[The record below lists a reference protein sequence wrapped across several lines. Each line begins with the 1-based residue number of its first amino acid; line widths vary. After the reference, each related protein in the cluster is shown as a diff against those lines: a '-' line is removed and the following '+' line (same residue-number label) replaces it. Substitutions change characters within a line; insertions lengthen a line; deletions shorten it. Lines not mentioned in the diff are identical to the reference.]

1 MKPKRP
7 SRLELYLEI
16 LNSLDQLQV
25 ANAITIQEKAKV
37 GRAFFK
43 HAMDFLEKQDFIL
56 KENVEGETVYRIT
69 ARGDR
74 VSRYFSVQ
82 AKETNMAMPNEAC
95 AETD

>member
-16 LNSLDQLQV
+16 LNSLDQLQA
-25 ANAITIQEKAKV
+25 ANAITLQEKAKV
-37 GRAFFK
+37 GQAFFK
-43 HAMDFLEKQDFIL
+43 HAVDFLEKQDFIR
-56 KENVEGETVYRIT
+56 KEDVEGETIYRIT

-82 AKETNMAMPNEAC
+82 AKETSMAMSSEAC
-95 AETD
+95 TETD